1 MLTAGYQAYFL
12 YYACIIYSHTSM
24 YASQRI
30 EIGPGDEYEIRQS
43 ARKILQFAHEKIISG
58 HLEQRALVFPIFM
71 AGFASTGAEDKTLAV
86 ELIRQME
93 KDSISSNTR
102 ATRELLEVIYERQ
115 DASFSRLGHS
125 LDVDWIQVML
135 ERGLKVVAIGL

>member
-1 MLTAGYQAYFL
+1 MLIAEIQAYVM

-24 YASQRI
+24 FATQRI
-30 EIGPGDEYEIRQS
+30 EIGPGNELEISQS
-43 ARKILQFAHEKIISG
+43 ARKILRFAHEKITSG
-58 HLEQRALVFPIFM
+58 HLEQRSLVFPLFM
-71 AGFASTGAEDKTLAV
+71 AGFASTDAEDKTLAV
-86 ELIRQME
+86 DLIRQME
-93 KDSISSNTR
+93 KDSISGNTR
-102 ATRELLEVIYERQ
+102 ATRELLEVVYERQ